1 MKPQQDI
8 LKRAYLAAVPFVLL
22 AVALVVKLFVIQYEE
37 GDALR
42 AEAAEH
48 DVKEKPIPARRGN
61 IYSSD
66 EKLMATSMQVY
77 TLYMDPVT
85 VQKDT
90 FYNNINALA
99 EKLHLYLGGKT
110 TAGWRNYIV
119 GARQEG
125 DRYILLANEVPF
137 PLLQK
142 IKTFPIFRRGKYGGG
157 LIKEPQSKRQNP
169 LGKIAERTIGY
180 HRYPVIVGLEGA
192 YNQYLKGKVG
202 SRLMQRVK
210 QRKWKPISESYTV
223 TPRDGYDV
231 VSTINSRMQDWTHH
245 ALLRALKK
253 YEADHGCAVVM
264 ETATGAIK
272 AIANLGRTKRGTY
285 YEKRNYAV
293 WESTE
298 PGSTFKLASALI
310 ALEDGMVDTNSRL
323 LIGNGRYR
331 VHDRVILD
339 SHEPDKP
346 ELTLNEAFAVS
357 SNVGISRM
365 IYENYRDRPADFIN
379 RLYALGLNN
388 RLGLSIK
395 GEGHPQIPTPNDAEW
410 SAISLPW
417 ISFGYQVQFTPLQIL
432 TLYNAVANDGEMV
445 KPQFLES
452 IRRHGQPVEEVATE
466 VLNPAICSQ
475 ETLGKLQYM
484 LRLAVK
490 EGTGKNIDNPHVALA
505 GKTGTSQQNYWLK
518 DVTDYQASFVG
529 YFPAHN
535 PRYSC
540 IVVINKPNY
549 RLGYYGSVVAAPVFA
564 EIAKKIN
571 GSTPVP
577 LRQMQQ
583 NEIQQWAPQGAPLA
597 VNNQKPLP
605 NFEGKPGAEAL
616 AALENAGYQVSIEG
630 NGFVRWQ
637 YPPAGQEVSR
647 NQMIELHLQ

>member
-1 MKPQQDI
+1 MKSQRDI

-22 AVALVVKLFVIQYEE
+22 AIVVVVKLFVIQYQE
-37 GDALR
+37 GDDLR
-42 AEAAEH
+42 KEAARY

-66 EKLMATSMQVY
+66 EKLMATSMQAY

-85 VQKDT
+85 VPKDT
-90 FYNNINALA
+90 FYSNINALA
-99 EKLHLYLGGKT
+99 EKLHLYLGGKSA
-110 TAGWRNYIV
+110 AGWRNHIV
-119 GARQEG
+119 EARQRG
-125 DRYILLANEVPF
+125 DSYIFLAKEVPF

-142 IKTFPIFRRGKYGGG
+142 IKNFPIFRLGKYSGG
-157 LIKEPQSKRQNP
+157 LIKEPQRKRENP
-169 LGKIAERTIGY
+169 MGKIAERTIGY

-192 YNQYLKGKVG
+192 YNQDLKGKVG

-210 QRKWKPISESYTV
+210 KKKWKPISDSYTI

-231 VSTINSRMQDWTHH
+231 LSTINSRMQDWTHH

-253 YEADHGCAVVM
+253 YEAHHGCAVVM
-264 ETATGAIK
+264 ETATGHIK
-272 AIANLGRTKRGTY
+272 AIANLGRTSKGTY

-310 ALEDGMVDTNSRL
+310 ALEDGLVDTNTRL
-323 LIGNGRYR
+323 QVGNGRYR

-339 SHEPDKP
+339 SHQPTKSQ
-346 ELTLNEAFAVS
+346 LTLNEAFALS

-365 IYENYRDRPADFIN
+365 IYENYRDRPADFID

-388 RLGLSIK
+388 PLGVPIK
-395 GEGHPQIPTPNDAEW
+395 GEGLPQIPTPNDAEW

-417 ISFGYQVQFTPLQIL
+417 ISFGYQVQFTPLQML
-432 TLYNAVANDGEMV
+432 TLYNAVANNGTMI
-445 KPQFLES
+445 KPQFVES
-452 IRRHGQPVEEVATE
+452 IRKHGHPVRQVATE

-475 ETLGKLQYM
+475 ETLGKLQHM

-490 EGTGKNIDNPHVALA
+490 EGTGQNIDNPHLPLA

-564 EIAKKIN
+564 EIAQKIN
-571 GSTPVP
+571 SSTPVP
-577 LRQMQQ
+577 LRQIHQ
-583 NEIQQWAPQGAPLA
+583 NVLHDWSPNDSP
-597 VNNQKPLP
+597 VTVSNQKPLP
-605 NFEGKPGAEAL
+605 NFEGKAGAEAL
-616 AALENAGYQVSIEG
+616 AALENAGYQVLVEG

-637 YPPAGQEVSR
+637 YPPAGQRVSK